1 MEIVEAKFNNLK
13 QFISEKVGSGNV
25 FVVLFLQ
32 SSLCTFLEAVYTH
45 TSNGLTKKQIMARIT
60 EKLSVSKSDFPAE
73 DWEKLTRY
81 TEYFIGVA
89 KAYYS

>member
-13 QFISEKVGSGNV
+13 TFVSEKVGSGNV

-32 SSLCTFLEAVYTH
+32 SSLSTFLETVYTH
-45 TSNGLTKKQIMARIT
+45 ISNGLTKKQIMERIT
-60 EKLSVSKSDFPAE
+60 DKLSVSKSDFPAE
-73 DWEKLTRY
+73 DWDKLNRY
-81 TEYFIGVA
+81 TTYFIEVA